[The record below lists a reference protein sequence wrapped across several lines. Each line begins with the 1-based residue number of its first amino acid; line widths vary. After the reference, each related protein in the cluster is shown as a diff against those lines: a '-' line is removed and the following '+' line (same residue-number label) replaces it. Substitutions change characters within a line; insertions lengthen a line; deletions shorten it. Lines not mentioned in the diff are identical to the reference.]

1 MLSNREGVLSCM
13 SIKKL
18 EFGGLGK
25 DQLLAKLK
33 DASIQLNENA
43 EILLSSE
50 LFVTSENRQIA
61 NVIEISVNDLGF
73 PDGANLDEIRS
84 RARELGLL
92 ECPIELGPY
101 FRLQYLDQVEEKE
114 SGRNKAPKGSVT
126 VVSKPL
132 LDSDDFPK
140 GFYLRRID
148 GKLWLRG
155 YKCDM
160 EYSWEPSAM
169 LAFLAIAAPNS

>member
-1 MLSNREGVLSCM
+1 MQFQTGSLAKREDLKIREV
-13 SIKKL
+13 

-25 DQLLAKLK
+25 DKLLAKLK

-50 LFVTSENRQIA
+50 LFVTSRQRQIA
-61 NVIEISVNDLGF
+61 SVIEISINDLGF
-73 PDGANLDEIRS
+73 PDGANLGEIGI
-84 RARELGLL
+84 RARELGLR
-92 ECPIELGPY
+92 ECPIELGPH
-101 FRLQYLDQVEEKE
+101 FRLQYLDQVEKKE
-114 SGRNKAPKGSVT
+114 ISKNKAPKSSVT

-155 YKCDM
+155 YTCDM
-160 EYSWEPSAM
+160 EYKWEPLDI
-169 LAFLAIAAPNS
+169 LAFLV